1 VTEPDPAA
9 VVLRRA
15 AELWRDLDPRDP
27 RPLAEQ
33 LDARL
38 VVEEAERLVREEGGS

>member
-1 VTEPDPAA
+1 VTDDRDDLA
-9 VVLRRA
+9 RRA
-15 AELWRDLDPRDP
+15 AGLWGDLDPRDP

-38 VVEEAERLVREEGGS
+38 VVEEAERLLRGEVDP